1 MDKNE
6 AKSKYPGHVSCEVSG
21 RYILFDKFVHE
32 NGLVLANVWSSN
44 GKKDRKICDLV
55 LKYDELVAAI
65 NNMHRIEEPYE
76 MSSIEKARKLLP
88 EIKEILNVV
97 EVYLKSKKNKDE
109 NAYELRNIAV
119 ERMKKLNCEE
129 LLMLEAIMYIGRDD
143 YINPDNYESSD
154 LYHMDKQELR
164 MNYNPEKS
172 LESMIR
178 YLTTLGKHDFDIID
192 NMLAKRPLATYLNQG
207 LDILG
212 LQRMSYSR

>member
-1 MDKNE
+1 MNKNE
-6 AKSKYPGHVSCEVSG
+6 TKSKYPGHVSCEVSG
-21 RYILFDKFVHE
+21 RYILFDKVVHE
-32 NGLVLANVWSSN
+32 NGLVFANVWSSN

-65 NNMHRIEEPYE
+65 NNMHRIEEPFE
-76 MSSIEKARKLLP
+76 MSNIEKAKELLS

-97 EVYLKSKKNKDE
+97 ELYLKSKKNKDE
-109 NAYELRNIAV
+109 NAYRLRNTVV
-119 ERMKKLNCEE
+119 ERMKELNREE

-154 LYHMDKQELR
+154 LYHMEKEKLY

-172 LESMIR
+172 LESMIE

-192 NMLAKRPLATYLNQG
+192 NMLAKRPLVTYLYQG

-212 LQRMSYSR
+212 LQRMSYAR